1 MNDSYSNKML
11 KIIAIC
17 SVFVVL
23 TWGAMFSFMSFQIVK
38 EWFVGD
44 KKGEDIRKIH
54 LKQHDDEQVQYGR
67 IIELQEEMIEIL

>member
-38 EWFVGD
+38 EWFV
-44 KKGEDIRKIH
+44 
-54 LKQHDDEQVQYGR
+54 
-67 IIELQEEMIEIL
+67 